1 MGVFITPPVNIVVSA
16 AVAYTAADALG
27 SKNSVRVPENGVI
40 QTVVV
45 QDRDSENGDFDIV
58 FFKADIAGTAD
69 NAAFAPSDAEL
80 ATVLGSVTVTGYK
93 AFNTN
98 SIATVANVG
107 LGYWAPTGVLFFQC
121 VTRGTQNFTAT
132 SDIQISFA
140 IVY

>member
-1 MGVFITPPVNIVVSA
+1 MGVFVTPFVNPVVSA
-16 AVAYTAADALG
+16 SVLYTTADALG
-27 SKNSVRVPENGVI
+27 SKGSFRVPENGVI

-45 QDRDSENGDFDIV
+45 QDRDSENVDFDIV

-80 ATVLGSVTVTGYK
+80 ATVVGSVTVTSYK

-98 SIATVANVG
+98 SIATVANAG

-121 VTRGTQNFTAT
+121 VTRGGPTYTAT
-132 SDIQISFA
+132 TDIQISLG